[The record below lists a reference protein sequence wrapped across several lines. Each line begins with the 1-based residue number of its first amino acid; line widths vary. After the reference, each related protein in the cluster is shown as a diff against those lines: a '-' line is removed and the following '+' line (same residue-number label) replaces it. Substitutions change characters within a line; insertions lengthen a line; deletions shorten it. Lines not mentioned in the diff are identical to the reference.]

1 MCEQKSADDSERY
14 WLCHFLVIRHSSLA
28 MAYIDQFLQIVV
40 RQDSS
45 DLHIA
50 EGQPPKIRTHGDI
63 MAIRDEPVSHDEAT
77 RMLSEVCGEHN
88 WEIFQKH
95 GDLDFAYQMDEQSR
109 FRTNYFKQSYGYG
122 AAFRLI
128 PTKISSV
135 EELGVPVII
144 KDYAYLRGG
153 LVLVTGPTGS
163 GKTTTQAA
171 LIDFINQNFSKH
183 VVTIEEPIEFVHEN
197 KRSIITQRE
206 VPTDS
211 ISFPAGLKAILREDT
226 DIVLI
231 GEMRDL
237 ETISLALTAAETGLL
252 VIGTLH
258 TNNARKTVD
267 RMIDAFPADRQAQA
281 RAMLA
286 NSLRGVVA
294 QLLLKRADRPGR
306 IAVNEILIANAAVAA
321 IIREGATHKL
331 QDVIVSGRA
340 QGMQFMDDA
349 IWALLQ
355 KGIVSSYE
363 AFMKAIDKSRFKPFL
378 SPEEAALANA
388 AGSVREDEKG
398 MPGNFV
404 KGAGPRT
411 RVGTR

>member
-1 MCEQKSADDSERY
+1 
-14 WLCHFLVIRHSSLA
+14 

-40 RQDSS
+40 RQGAS
-45 DLHIA
+45 DLHIG

-63 MAIRDEPVSHDEAT
+63 MPIRAETISHEEAT
-77 RMLSEVCGEHN
+77 RMLSEVCGPQN
-88 WEIFQKH
+88 WDLFNER
-95 GDLDFAYQMDEQSR
+95 GDLDFAYQMDEHSR
-109 FRTNYFKQSYGYG
+109 FRTNYFKQSDGYG

-128 PTKISSV
+128 PTQIASV
-135 EELGVPVII
+135 EELGVPVVI
-144 KDYAYLRGG
+144 KEFAYLRGG

-183 VVTIEEPIEFVHEN
+183 VVTIEEPIEFVHNN

-206 VPTDS
+206 VPGDS
-211 ISFPAGLKAILREDT
+211 ISFPAGLKAALREDT

-252 VIGTLH
+252 VIATLH

-267 RMIDAFPADRQAQA
+267 RMIDAFPAERQAQA

-294 QLLLKRADRPGR
+294 QLLLKRSDRPGR
-306 IAVNEILIANAAVAA
+306 IAVNEILICNAAVAA

-331 QDVIVSGRA
+331 QDVIISGRA

-349 IWALLQ
+349 IWALLD
-355 KGIVSSYE
+355 KRIVSAHE
-363 AFMKAIDKSRFKPFL
+363 AFMKAIDKARFRPLL
-378 SPEEAALANA
+378 SAEEQALGDA
-388 AGSVREDEKG
+388 AGAAPDDEKRI
-398 MPGNFV
+398 PGNFV
-404 KGAGPRT
+404 KPVLSRA
-411 RVGTR
+411 RVAAR

>member
-1 MCEQKSADDSERY
+1 
-14 WLCHFLVIRHSSLA
+14 VIRGSL
-28 MAYIDQFLQIVV
+28 MADLDQFLQIVV
-40 RQDSS
+40 RQGAS

-50 EGQPPKIRTHGDI
+50 EGEPPKIRTHGDI
-63 MAIRDEPVSHDEAT
+63 MPIRSEPMSHDEAT
-77 RMLSEVCGEHN
+77 RMLSEVCGPNN
-88 WEIFQKH
+88 WDIFEQH
-95 GDLDFAYQMDEQSR
+95 GDLDFAYQMDENSR
-109 FRTNYFKQSYGYG
+109 FRTNYFKQSEGYA

-128 PTKISSV
+128 PTKISSL
-135 EELGVPVII
+135 EELGIPAVV
-144 KDYAYLRGG
+144 KQFAYLRGG

-171 LIDFINQNFSKH
+171 LIDFINDNFSRH
-183 VVTIEEPIEFVHEN
+183 VVTVEEPVEFVHDN

-206 VPTDS
+206 VPADS
-211 ISFPAGLKAILREDT
+211 ISFAAGLKAALRQDT
-226 DIVLI
+226 DIVLV

-252 VIGTLH
+252 VFGTLH

-267 RMIDAFPADRQAQA
+267 RMVDAFPADRQPQA

-294 QLLLKRADRPGR
+294 QLLLKRSDRPGR
-306 IAVNEILIANAAVAA
+306 IAVNEILISNAAVAA

-331 QDVIVSGRA
+331 QDVIVSGKA

-349 IWALLQ
+349 IWSLLE
-355 KGIVSSYE
+355 KGIVSAHE

-378 SPEEAALANA
+378 SPEEEALANA
-388 AGSVREDEKG
+388 AGSVRDEERRSA
-398 MPGNFV
+398 GNLV
-404 KGAGPRT
+404 KQLDT
-411 RVGTR
+411 RARVATR

>member
-1 MCEQKSADDSERY
+1 
-14 WLCHFLVIRHSSLA
+14 
-28 MAYIDQFLQIVV
+28 MAYVDQFLQIVV
-40 RQDSS
+40 RQDAS

-63 MAIRDEPVSHDEAT
+63 MAIRAEPISHDEVT
-77 RMLSEVCGEHN
+77 RMLSEVCGKHN

-109 FRTNYFKQSYGYG
+109 FRTNYFKQSDGYG

-135 EELGVPVII
+135 EELGVPLVI
-144 KDYAYLRGG
+144 KEFAYLRGG

-197 KRSIITQRE
+197 KRSIVTQRE

-211 ISFPAGLKAILREDT
+211 ISFPAGLKAALRQDT

-267 RMIDAFPADRQAQA
+267 RMIDAFPADRQGQA

-349 IWALLQ
+349 ILALLD
-355 KGIVSSYE
+355 KGIVSAYE
-363 AFMKAIDKSRFKPFL
+363 AFMKAIDKNRFKPFL
-378 SPEEAALANA
+378 SPEEEALADA
-388 AGSVREDEKG
+388 AGSVREDEKRI
-398 MPGNFV
+398 PGNFV
-404 KGAGPRT
+404 KARGARA